1 MDKIKLKRIE
11 ENIKNK
17 TYSQRNQDQH
27 RLLLSLIVVNS
38 KIIRTRKLRSD
49 DIMLN
54 NYFNFVEE
62 KIRMESAFPKR
73 PKQMIAI
80 M

>member
-11 ENIKNK
+11 DNIKNK

-49 DIMLN
+49 NIMLN

-62 KIRMESAFPKR
+62 KIRMESAFP
-73 PKQMIAI
+73 ITI
-80 M
+80 F